1 MLELKELDL
10 PERVI
15 IEIIDDVEDKLF
27 DLYFQKLKKLK
38 HII

>member
-27 DLYFQKLKKLK
+27 DLYF
-38 HII
+38 